1 MIATSFEAIED
12 GKADYSIR
20 CVCQAVA
27 IKIHQTITFAS
38 QTGLFDVLSIALEE
52 LSRRQPSLVSVP
64 HRVERRIM
72 HRKDK
77 AARVINVITIMY
89 I

>member
-27 IKIHQTITFAS
+27 IKIHQTITIAS
-38 QTGLFDVLSIALEE
+38 QTCLLTFYRLSWK
-52 LSRRQPSLVSVP
+52 SLAGGNP
-64 HRVERRIM
+64 
-72 HRKDK
+72 
-77 AARVINVITIMY
+77 A
-89 I
+89 